1 MNIRKTVILAIALL
15 LPLSMSAQKRKKR
28 VKKPVV
34 EVPQEDPR
42 ITSMREMT
50 QQITIIDSIVT
61 DKDQLLSQLLLSDE
75 TGRILSSSAFWGKG
89 DSTTVFVNE
98 MGNKAYFSQPD
109 DSLKQQLCTSDLLGG
124 EWSKP
129 QLLNGISE
137 GISETAYPFM
147 LADGLTFYFAGKGE
161 ESIGGYDIF
170 MTRYDAHNNSFL
182 KPENI
187 GMPFNSEANDYL
199 FAIDEYAHIGYFVS
213 DRRQPEGKA
222 CLYIFIPQS
231 SRKTYDPIVYTPA
244 EIRGFADISSIADT
258 WGNGEERS
266 AALARYQAISINNM
280 KATNTD
286 AQPDDNTVASL
297 ELVINDAHTYSSA
310 RDFRSREAA
319 VLYKQLIEARQQLC
333 LLNEQL
339 EKSRS
344 FYPQA
349 AGAEKKTLQRE
360 MLQAEA
366 EVTKLYSRIGTLE
379 KEARN
384 AEIKVIN

>member
-1 MNIRKTVILAIALL
+1 MYIKKTVILAIALL

-75 TGRILSSSAFWGKG
+75 TGRILSSSAFLGKG

-129 QLLNGISE
+129 QWLKGISE

-222 CLYIFIPQS
+222 CLYIFIPQA

-258 WGNGEERS
+258 WGNGEERN
-266 AALARYQAISINNM
+266 AALARYHAISINNM